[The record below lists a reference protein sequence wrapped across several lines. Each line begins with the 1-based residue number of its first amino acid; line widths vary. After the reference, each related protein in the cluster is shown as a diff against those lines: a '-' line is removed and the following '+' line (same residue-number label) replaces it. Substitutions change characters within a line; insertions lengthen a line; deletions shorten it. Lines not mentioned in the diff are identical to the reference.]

1 MNAHPHTFAEVQA
14 AAERLACK
22 KLPDDCVR
30 IDRQGGVLAY
40 YRKPYAMEP
49 KWHDLGPAGKLVQEF
64 GTRETTATHEDN
76 ARRMATV
83 APTILLSSGRYFDFQ
98 NPEPLTIDEV
108 AHALANI
115 CRFSGN
121 CREFYSVAQHCVLV
135 SRLLPPHL
143 AMQGLLH
150 EVGEA
155 VMGDMAGPLK
165 RLFPEFKALEHRV
178 EAVILAGFGL
188 PATLDPLVKRADLV
202 ALRTEQRDLMRK
214 EGGLWTCLDG
224 IEPHEEIIRPLYPH
238 AARELFLWR
247 FHQLQ
252 AAAA

>member
-1 MNAHPHTFAEVQA
+1 MIPLGQA
-14 AAERLACK
+14 PTYSDHMMDAA
-22 KLPDDCVR
+22 
-30 IDRQGGVLAY
+30 
-40 YRKPYAMEP
+40 
-49 KWHDLGPAGKLVQEF
+49 
-64 GTRETTATHEDN
+64 TTQQDN
-76 ARRMATV
+76 ARRMAAV

-98 NPEPLTIDEV
+98 NPQPLTIEEV

-115 CRFSGN
+115 CRFTGN
-121 CREFYSVAQHCVLV
+121 CREFYSVAEHCVLV

-165 RLFPEFKALEHRV
+165 RIFPEFKALEHRV
-178 EAVILAGFGL
+178 EAVILEGFGL

-224 IEPHEEIIRPLYPH
+224 IEPHHEVIRPLSPPG
-238 AARELFLWR
+238 ARELFLWR
-247 FHQLQ
+247 FRQLQ
-252 AAAA
+252 ATTA